1 MKKIIALLLA
11 LLLLAGCASVAEP
24 AVADVNPPEVEETTE
39 TTTTTEWTPLPTQP
53 IDLPTSFPDAPEV
66 YWPILRYLHM
76 FADDHEGNIMYA
88 MDALWFAGFGFATR
102 GNNGFMI
109 ADINGDGID
118 ELIVMGQFEGQD
130 PHMIA
135 LFTQHNGVA
144 VRLGSWTHRAS
155 AVLTVDGII
164 YDRASNSSESSVHT
178 SAKLEPGA
186 TRLTT
191 LSFHEHDFIDG
202 QNVMRTSPD
211 GEWQPSSEEEIQAL
225 WHNLINPPNPM
236 PLTFIPI
243 EQ

>member
-11 LLLLAGCASVAEP
+11 LALLGACAAPV
-24 AVADVNPPEVEETTE
+24 VVVETTAE
-39 TTTTTEWTPLPTQP
+39 YVTTEQATTTTEWIPLETQP
-53 IDLPTSFPDAPEV
+53 LVLPTSFRGAPEV
-66 YWPILRYLHM
+66 YWPVLRYLYM
-76 FADDHEGNIMYA
+76 FNDSHEGNVMYA
-88 MDALWFAGFGFATR
+88 MDALGFAGFGFAAR
-102 GNNGFMI
+102 GNNGY
-109 ADINGDGID
+109 AVVDINGDGIY
-118 ELIVMGQFEGQD
+118 ELILLGQFEGQA

-135 LFTQHNGVA
+135 LFTQHDGVA

-202 QNVMRTSPD
+202 QNVMRTVPH

-236 PLTFIPI
+236 QFNFIPI